1 MMRRFIICALALA
14 VMTSSAVAAERSVA
28 LPAPLYDPA
37 PDRSGE
43 KRLVLAGGCFWG
55 VQGVFQHVKGVSRVL
70 SGYAGGDKETAHY
83 QRVGRGDTGHAEA
96 VEIVYD
102 PATVSLGELLRIYF
116 SVVHDPTQLNRQG
129 PDTGTQYRSAIFV
142 SDPVQAK
149 VAREYI
155 AQLSAAK
162 IFHARIVTKLEK
174 FTGFY
179 PAEAYHQ
186 DYLIHHPD
194 EPYVAF
200 NDLPKV
206 EALRALYPALWR
218 DPPALS
224 GVGAVSPAM

>member
-1 MMRRFIICALALA
+1 MMLRIIVFALAL
-14 VMTSSAVAAERSVA
+14 SVA
-28 LPAPLYDPA
+28 TTSAGAAGRAVILPAPLYDPA
-37 PDRSGE
+37 PERSGE

-55 VQGVFQHVKGVSRVL
+55 VQGVFQHVKGVTRVL
-70 SGYAGGDKETAHY
+70 AGYAGGEKETAHY

-102 PATVSLGELLRIYF
+102 PASVSLGELLRVYF

-142 SDPVQAK
+142 SEPVQAK

-162 IFHARIVTKLEK
+162 IFEGRIVTKLEK

-186 DYLIHHPD
+186 DYLAHHPD

-206 EALRALYPALWR
+206 EALRLLYPALWR
-218 DPPALS
+218 DPPALT
-224 GVGAVSPAM
+224 GAGAKSPAM